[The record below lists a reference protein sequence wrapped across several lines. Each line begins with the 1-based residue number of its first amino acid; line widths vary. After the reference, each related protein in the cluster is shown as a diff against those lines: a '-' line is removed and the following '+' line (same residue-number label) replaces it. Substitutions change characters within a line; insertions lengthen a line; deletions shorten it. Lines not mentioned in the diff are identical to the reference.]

1 MLIEKPMGAQRSAK
15 VYDTQISGLQLN
27 DPNPR
32 HWDVGDEF
40 KRMLSTSNFLT
51 TEESLNF
58 GLVVFIA
65 TLLSRFH
72 LCEWLCC
79 ECRLGAPDCAPVLLT
94 TALPHPRLSS

>member
-1 MLIEKPMGAQRSAK
+1 MLIEKPVGAQRSAK

-72 LCEWLCC
+72 ASGFAANAVL
-79 ECRLGAPDCAPVLLT
+79 APLTAPQFC
-94 TALPHPRLSS
+94 